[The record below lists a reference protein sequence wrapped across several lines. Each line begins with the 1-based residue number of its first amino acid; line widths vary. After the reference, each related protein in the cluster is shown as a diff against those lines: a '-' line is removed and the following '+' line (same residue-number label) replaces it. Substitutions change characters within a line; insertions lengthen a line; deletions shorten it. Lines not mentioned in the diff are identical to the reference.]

1 MAPIVSVIMAAY
13 NAEKHISASIES
25 IINQTF
31 NNFELLVINDGS
43 TDNTQSIVKEYCKKD
58 SRIILLN
65 NDKNLFVIKS
75 RNKGIEKAKGKYIAI
90 LDSDD
95 LALPNRLEYQVK
107 YLENN
112 PDIFLIGSSA
122 YIIDENDKVENSFI
136 APTGYEKLKNNINK
150 NNLIYHSTV
159 MFRNENVFYREKM
172 IYCEDYDLILRLFSE
187 GKKIDNLSDIL
198 ISYRQTSNSLSKTKN
213 RLVQW
218 LFINKARFFYNE
230 RLSTGKDS
238 YESFDP
244 KSFTQI
250 YNINY
255 PIIKDDCLFALK
267 ICLYRRDRETMR
279 FLLKKYQKNYP
290 ISLYFIFYYLVSENK
305 NIFSILGK
313 FFSKI

>member
-305 NIFSILGK
+305 SIFSILGK

>member
-230 RLSTGKDS
+230 RLSTCKDS

-279 FLLKKYQKNYP
+279 FLLKKYQKNHP

-305 NIFSILGK
+305 SIFSILGK

>member
-122 YIIDENDKVENSFI
+122 YIIEENDKVENSFI

-305 NIFSILGK
+305 SIFSILGK

>member
-122 YIIDENDKVENSFI
+122 YIIEENDKVENSFI

-187 GKKIDNLSDIL
+187 RKKIDNLSDIL

-305 NIFSILGK
+305 SIFSILGK